1 MELEVKGMT
10 CTGCS
15 SGVEKAVRE
24 LSGVQSCDVSL
35 AKETAKVMFD
45 AAITTPKRIIERIQQ
60 MGYEVR
66 MMG

>member
-1 MELEVKGMT
+1 
-10 CTGCS
+10 
-15 SGVEKAVRE
+15 
-24 LSGVQSCDVSL
+24 VQSCDVSL
-35 AKETAKVMFD
+35 ARETAKVVFD